1 MNMELSDSDNPVH
14 NLSKT
19 GNVDSIK
26 VRGNSTADVVSK
38 NHIELSLTRK
48 RRYLNC
54 LLQKLGIT
62 CELLR

>member
-26 VRGNSTADVVSK
+26 VRGNSTAFVAK
-38 NHIELSLTRK
+38 NHIE
-48 RRYLNC
+48 
-54 LLQKLGIT
+54 
-62 CELLR
+62 